1 MEPIIN
7 KYQALLMSKA
17 TLLKVNPNN
26 NSLNS
31 NNNNNPRISPNN
43 TSMLNSIYNNNNL
56 TRPLNKINR
65 LIQELFILLKARIN
79 RFKPNNINNSQFL
92 KVIYTTLNSNSNIP
106 NNSLIIIT
114 NNILKKIPITITFL
128 NKI

>member
-92 KVIYTTLNSNSNIP
+92 KVIYTILNSNSNIP

-114 NNILKKIPITITFL
+114 NNILKKILITITFL